1 MGPTGMPAVGT
12 QLTWSWGDL
21 QVSCT
26 PTSRSSPHSQRYAV
40 VFRIVNNAGTVL
52 WSSLAYLR
60 HEQRDLHL
68 YLHQQQCLH
77 VALEAMVWSPV
88 VIKIAAAR
96 QGTSFALSSN
106 AGELCVDQR
115 LSFSGP
121 WVPDFSS
128 FNACSRK
135 RLCVSSFQVHFIHSL
150 PFYPLL
156 VRGTAFCLACLTVAV
171 YLASGRNPKEKRKK
185 KIHSRKQDLCNEYGF
200 HICSLTSISN
210 PS

>member
-12 QLTWSWGDL
+12 QLTWSRGDL
-21 QVSCT
+21 QVSWT
-26 PTSRSSPHSQRYAV
+26 LTSRSPPHRQRYVV
-40 VFRIVNNAGTVL
+40 VFKIVTNAGTVL
-52 WSSLAYLR
+52 WSSLAYLC

-68 YLHQQQCLH
+68 YLHQQRRLR
-77 VALEAMVWSPV
+77 VALEATVWSPV
-88 VIKIAAAR
+88 GIKIAAAR
-96 QGTSFALSSN
+96 QGSSLAFSSN
-106 AGELCVDQR
+106 AEELCVDQR
-115 LSFSGP
+115 LSFSGL

-128 FNACSRK
+128 FSACSRK
-135 RLCVSSFQVHFIHSL
+135 RLCVSLFWVHFIHSL
-150 PFYPLL
+150 PLYPLL

-185 KIHSRKQDLCNEYGF
+185 IHSRKQDLCNEYGF